1 MGVQVHRQVELRA
14 QRGDQGAGRGR
25 AQQPGHVLD
34 RQHVRA
40 GVDDPRRELQVVVE
54 RVELLVR
61 VRQVAG
67 VAERHLGDGAPG
79 RADRLDRRPHLL
91 DVVERVEDPEHVDA
105 GGRGLL
111 DERGGDLGRVRRV
124 ADGVAP
130 AQQHLEA
137 HVGRRLPQ
145 RRQPL
150 PRVLGQ
156 EAQRHVVRRAAPR
169 LDRPELRGQPGHVA
183 GDREQ
188 VVGADPGGEQALVGV
203 AERRVGDRDPLLL
216 AQCRREPLGPE
227 PEQLL
232 ARAVGCRHGE
242 VELRQLE
249 RRVEPGRRRAVRLV
263 DRHVGEV
270 GQQLGAAV
278 RAGPGGQQLRVVLDE
293 RGGEPSRPDEVRVVE
308 DRLQER
314 DVRGDAADPELRD
327 RTPGPVDGLVEG
339 PAATG
344 QLGQHRVEVRG
355 DLGAGVRRTA
365 VEADAR
371 PAGGAVRRDLAR
383 VGPEAV
389 GGVLGGDPALQR
401 RAAELDGVLGEAEV
415 GQRLAGRD
423 PDLRL
428 HQVDVGDLL
437 GHGVLDLD
445 AGVHLDEDVVP
456 VRVQQELH
464 GARVAVADLLRE
476 ADRVGAH
483 PVAQLG
489 RQVRGRGDL
498 DDLLVP
504 PLHRAVALEQVDH
517 VALAVGEDLHLDVP
531 RLDDRLL
538 DEHGRVAERGVA
550 LAHAGLDR
558 LAQVPGVVDPAHA
571 AATAAGDR
579 LHEQRVAHPLA
590 RPRSARRRRWTGPR
604 SPASGRRRPWR
615 RRSPAPCC
623 RSGSARRRSG
633 R

>member
-1 MGVQVHRQVELRA
+1 MNAVVTA
-14 QRGDQGAGRGR
+14 AG
-25 AQQPGHVLD
+25 L
-34 RQHVRA
+34 
-40 GVDDPRRELQVVVE
+40 
-54 RVELLVR
+54 
-61 VRQVAG
+61 
-67 VAERHLGDGAPG
+67 
-79 RADRLDRRPHLL
+79 
-91 DVVERVEDPEHVDA
+91 
-105 GGRGLL
+105 
-111 DERGGDLGRVRRV
+111 
-124 ADGVAP
+124 
-130 AQQHLEA
+130 
-137 HVGRRLPQ
+137 
-145 RRQPL
+145 
-150 PRVLGQ
+150 
-156 EAQRHVVRRAAPR
+156 
-169 LDRPELRGQPGHVA
+169 
-183 GDREQ
+183 
-188 VVGADPGGEQALVGV
+188 
-203 AERRVGDRDPLLL
+203 
-216 AQCRREPLGPE
+216 
-227 PEQLL
+227 
-232 ARAVGCRHGE
+232 
-242 VELRQLE
+242 
-249 RRVEPGRRRAVRLV
+249 
-263 DRHVGEV
+263 
-270 GQQLGAAV
+270 
-278 RAGPGGQQLRVVLDE
+278 
-293 RGGEPSRPDEVRVVE
+293 EVRVVE

-327 RTPGPVDGLVEG
+327 RAPGPVDGLLEG

-456 VRVQQELH
+456 VRVEQELH

-571 AATAAGDR
+571 AAAATGDR

-590 RPRSARRRRWTGPR
+590 GRDQLVGVGGRVHALERRDAGGLGGGDRPRLVAGQGQHVGGRADERDARVGAGLGERRVLGEEAVAGVDRVDAGPHRHLDDAVGVEVRADRVAALADLVGLVRLEPVLGAPVLVREDGDGPAADLVRRTEGADGDLSAVGHEHLGEHGVEPI
-604 SPASGRRRPWR
+604 G
-615 RRSPAPCC
+615 
-623 RSGSARRRSG
+623 
-633 R
+633 